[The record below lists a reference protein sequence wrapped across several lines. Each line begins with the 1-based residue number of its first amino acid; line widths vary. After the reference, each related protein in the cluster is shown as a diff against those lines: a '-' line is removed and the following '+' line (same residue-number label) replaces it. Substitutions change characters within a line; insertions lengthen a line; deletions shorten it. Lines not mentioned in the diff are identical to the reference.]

1 MLSAHWRDDSPT
13 ISIPA
18 SHAAPR
24 HRRGSLAAWLPSVV
38 HWRVRACSCFKN
50 ARRIEVGTARRL
62 CTALCVGCCTSRSR
76 CMRHAGSDRARGGK
90 RTPGGGGGGWCLAR
104 AAPIGVRHTCPVS
117 IRRLARPPPGR
128 ATDIELAG
136 LASPLS
142 LSLAGG
148 PRPPHHARGHTSI
161 RSRPAGPTRNV
172 PALQAIDHGPVQF
185 LPPITIFLNYEMQQQ
200 LVHLHCSSNL

>member
-1 MLSAHWRDDSPT
+1 MARACVFVLQKRKAKRGRHRATALHCLVCRLLHVSLTLH
-13 ISIPA
+13 
-18 SHAAPR
+18 APR
-24 HRRGSLAAWLPSVV
+24 
-38 HWRVRACSCFKN
+38 
-50 ARRIEVGTARRL
+50 RI
-62 CTALCVGCCTSRSR
+62 RSR
-76 CMRHAGSDRARGGK
+76 AGRD
-90 RTPGGGGGGWCLAR
+90 TDPGGGGGGGFGAR
-104 AAPIGVRHTCPVS
+104 GAHRGQAHMPGVDQAPI
-117 IRRLARPPPGR
+117 ARPPPGR

-136 LASPLS
+136 LASPLSLS

-161 RSRPAGPTRNV
+161 RSRPAGPARNV

>member
-50 ARRIEVGTARRL
+50 ARRREVGTARRL

-76 CMRHAGSDRARGGK
+76 CMRHAGSDRARGGT
-90 RTPGGGGGGWCLAR
+90 RTPVGLAR
-104 AAPIGVRHTCPVS
+104 GAHRGQAHMPGVDQAPI
-117 IRRLARPPPGR
+117 ARPPPGR

-136 LASPLS
+136 LASPLSLS

-161 RSRPAGPTRNV
+161 RSRPAGPARNV